1 MSVQLWAAREQ
12 RRNRGGDVEC
22 ASIRKFARRSVRGLR
37 SWGIDLLVVAGDVGR
52 SVGRTES

>member
-22 ASIRKFARRSVRGLR
+22 ASIRKFARRSVRGSR
-37 SWGIDLLVVAGDVGR
+37 SWGVELLVVVGDVDR
-52 SVGRTES
+52 YVGRTES